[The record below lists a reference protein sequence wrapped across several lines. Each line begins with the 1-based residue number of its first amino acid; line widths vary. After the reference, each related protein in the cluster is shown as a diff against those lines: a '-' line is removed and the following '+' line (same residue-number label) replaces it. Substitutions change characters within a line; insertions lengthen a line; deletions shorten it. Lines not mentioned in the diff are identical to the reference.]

1 MPAKSESSRPDT
13 MATLAENVV
22 ASNPKLAARMERLLD
37 QMIASAEHVMKWGTE
52 DQRAG
57 LMKMMVPHML
67 RGMNNAAAR
76 NNNADEEA
84 EFEAMRRAMGGG
96 ASS

>member
-1 MPAKSESSRPDT
+1 
-13 MATLAENVV
+13 MAALAENVV
-22 ASNPKLAARMERLLD
+22 AANPALAKRMERLLD

-76 NNNADEEA
+76 NGNAEEEA
-84 EFEAMRRAMGGG
+84 EWERMRKSLGGG
-96 ASS
+96 TTS